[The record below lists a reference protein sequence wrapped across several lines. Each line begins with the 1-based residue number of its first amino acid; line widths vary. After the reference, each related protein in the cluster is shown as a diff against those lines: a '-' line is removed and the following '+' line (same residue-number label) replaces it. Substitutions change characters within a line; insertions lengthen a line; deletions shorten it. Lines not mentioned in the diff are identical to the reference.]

1 MLLEHKN
8 AVIYGAGGS
17 LGGAV
22 AAALAGEGA
31 RVFLTGRRLA
41 PLQPVYERICNAG
54 GRAEMKVVDALD
66 KEAVEKQLADMA
78 GDAGSIDI
86 SFNAI
91 GMEDVQDIPL
101 TEMWPEDFL
110 RPVNRSLHSQFLT
123 TTGAARYMQRQ
134 GSGVILLLTATPAG
148 MAYPLVG
155 GFGPACSAL
164 EGYARNLASE
174 LGPQGIRVVCMRSAG
189 SPDSAVFQGAIREG
203 GPEVAAALQRLVDDT
218 MLRRLPLMQHIA
230 ETAAFLA
237 SGRAAALTGTTINLT
252 CGTTRD

>member
-1 MLLEHKN
+1 MLLENKN

-22 AAALAGEGA
+22 AAALAQEGA
-31 RVFLTGRRLA
+31 RVFLTGRRRA
-41 PLQPVYERICNAG
+41 PLQAVYERICGAG
-54 GRAEMKVVDALD
+54 GQAEMAVVDAMD
-66 KEAVEKQLADMA
+66 KEAVERQLAAMA
-78 GDAGSIDI
+78 ENAGTIDI

-101 TEMWPEDFL
+101 TEMWLEDFL
-110 RPVNRSLHSQFLT
+110 RPLNRAMHSQFLT
-123 TTGAARYMQRQ
+123 TTGAARYMQGQ

-148 MAYPLVG
+148 KAYPLVG

-164 EGYARNLASE
+164 EGYARNLAAE
-174 LGPQGIRVVCMRSAG
+174 LGSQGIRVVCMRSAG
-189 SPDSAVFQGAIREG
+189 SPDSAVFRSAVQEG
-203 GPEVAAALQRLVDDT
+203 GEAVAAALQRLVDDT

-230 ETAAFLA
+230 EAAAFLA
-237 SGRAAALTGTTINLT
+237 SGRAAALTGTTVNLT